1 MELTLC
7 PVPVRGKRPIGATAI
22 LYSSLI
28 GLAISG
34 ATRVGTS
41 VLILQDYQALQLA
54 INSDLKNIEQFILK
68 FETSL
73 DSLDE
78 IASQNQ
84 RGLDLLFMCC
94 LRGRMLFLSQSLWG
108 N

>member
-7 PVPVRGKRPIGATAI
+7 PVPVRGKRAIGATAI
-22 LYSSLI
+22 LLSSLI

-34 ATRVGTS
+34 ATGVGTS
-41 VLILQDYQALQLA
+41 DLILQDYQALQLA
-54 INSDLKNIEQFILK
+54 INSDLKNIEQSILK
-68 FETSL
+68 LETSL

-94 LRGRMLFLSQSLWG
+94 LGGRMLFPKSIPLG
-108 N
+108 